1 MKILF
6 IQPKMSK
13 RPMDT
18 YLKTRMSPSL
28 AIYTL
33 IALTP
38 GKHEV
43 IVINENIEKIDYNLD
58 VDLVAITVTVD
69 VFSQAIQIHQNLKAE
84 EFLRLQVAFISALV
98 RKSL

>member
-1 MKILF
+1 
-6 IQPKMSK
+6 MSK

>member
-1 MKILF
+1 
-6 IQPKMSK
+6 MSK

-18 YLKTRMSPSL
+18 YLKIRMSPSL